1 MLDIKRIRENP
12 DQIRAALAAR
22 RSDIDLDPFF
32 ALEQKRRALIAEV
45 DAMRSKSN
53 TVSKQIPV
61 MKKNGEDVT
70 ALLAEMKELS
80 ATIKERDEEL
90 RAVDQAV
97 TDFVLTIPNVPHA
110 SVPDG
115 ADDADNETIRVWGE
129 PTKFDFEPKAH

>member
-12 DQIRAALAAR
+12 DEIRAALAAR

-32 ALEQKRRALIAEV
+32 ELEKKRRALIAEV
-45 DAMRSKSN
+45 DAMRAKSN
-53 TVSKQIPV
+53 TVSKQIPM

-70 ALLAEMKELS
+70 ELLAEMKELS
-80 ATIKERDEEL
+80 AAIKVRDEEL

-115 ADDADNETIRVWGE
+115 ADDAANLFISMVGCRRGE
-129 PTKFDFEPKAH
+129 C